1 MLVTDRRVG
10 PAPGLMGTIS
20 APLPVARSL
29 GRVLSTRASQDAA
42 DAGLAGSPLAY
53 TSAGSLTQADSA
65 EDGGP
70 EAFGRGRFGSFRRSL
85 SYGQI
90 GGGSGRGGSF
100 GRASPAARGAVLGT
114 RDRGADE
121 GSGPARGGQGATEGG
136 AALANGGAPD
146 QAPAPDA
153 PPPLAPLRTVTERS
167 ESLATSAGD
176 AGTPLTTQGITN
188 GAHGSLPTRAD
199 EAAAAAG
206 APVGK
211 APDGGPG
218 AWSDPHKGFAQRRQV
233 PLGKLAILLLLFAG
247 APAASQ
253 PGPPHPSRRPVTDA
267 AQGSNMSACRDV
279 PKAWL
284 PRLFMY
290 NRNTTTAM
298 HSRGLE
304 GSQG

>member
-1 MLVTDRRVG
+1 MSAR
-10 PAPGLMGTIS
+10 PGLTVS
-20 APLPVARSL
+20 STAPLPVARSL

-100 GRASPAARGAVLGT
+100 GRASPAARGPVLGAP
-114 RDRGADE
+114 DRGPNE
-121 GSGPARGGQGATEGG
+121 GSDLARGGQGASKWG
-136 AALANGGAPD
+136 ALLANGSAPD

-153 PPPLAPLRTVTERS
+153 PPPLALLRTVTERS

-176 AGTPLTTQGITN
+176 AGTPAAAQGVAAN
-188 GAHGSLPTRAD
+188 GAHGLLPGKAGV
-199 EAAAAAG
+199 AAG
-206 APVGK
+206 ALVGK
-211 APDGGPG
+211 ALNGGPEGRGQG
-218 AWSDPHKGFAQRRQV
+218 ASGGDLHKDFAERRQV

-247 APAASQ
+247 APAA
-253 PGPPHPSRRPVTDA
+253 P
-267 AQGSNMSACRDV
+267 
-279 PKAWL
+279 
-284 PRLFMY
+284 
-290 NRNTTTAM
+290 
-298 HSRGLE
+298 
-304 GSQG
+304 